1 MTTFPQA
8 LLMTNER
15 KPEATLHRE
24 PSVFPG
30 RAWQQVLARDTAADG
45 QFVYA
50 VETTG
55 VYCRPSCPSRKPQ
68 RRNVRFF
75 GSPAQAEGAG
85 FRACLRCEPARVTPK
100 PDPQAAAIARAADY
114 LTEHAGQRTPLEDVA
129 AAAGVGRF
137 ALQRGFQRVLG
148 LTPAE
153 FARAQ
158 RRERFRDKVREPKV
172 SVTKAVYEAGFGSS
186 SRIYEQADQTLGMSP
201 TALKAGGAG
210 ERVRYAITDSP
221 LGRVLVAATDR
232 GLCAVL
238 FADSDGEAAA
248 ELRERLPQAILRR
261 DDQALAE
268 EISAVVSRLGETPDA
283 SALPFDVRAT
293 AFQQRVWKALLA
305 IPRGETRTYAE
316 IAAEIGSPAAVRAV
330 GTACGANPLAVMVPC
345 HRVVGAGGRLTGYRW
360 GVERKRR
367 LLAMEGVRDQA
378 ER

>member
-210 ERVRYAITDSP
+210 ERVAMPSRIHRWDGCWSLRRTEVCVRCSSP
-221 LGRVLVAATDR
+221 TPMAKRRQSFASGSHRPSCAATTR
-232 GLCAVL
+232 P
-238 FADSDGEAAA
+238 
-248 ELRERLPQAILRR
+248 LP
-261 DDQALAE
+261 
-268 EISAVVSRLGETPDA
+268 
-283 SALPFDVRAT
+283 
-293 AFQQRVWKALLA
+293 
-305 IPRGETRTYAE
+305 
-316 IAAEIGSPAAVRAV
+316 
-330 GTACGANPLAVMVPC
+330 
-345 HRVVGAGGRLTGYRW
+345 
-360 GVERKRR
+360 KR
-367 LLAMEGVRDQA
+367 
-378 ER
+378 